1 MADEFMKGFGLL
13 SGAGLLWI
21 MFAGWYRT
29 SSFEST
35 KQLIEAPAEP
45 NTVFD
50 ALGIFASDLMLWF
63 AITGALMFWLVIPAA
78 RQARGALVPDEE

>member
-1 MADEFMKGFGLL
+1 MADEFMKGFGLI

-21 MFAGWYRT
+21 VFAGWYRT

-35 KQLIEAPAEP
+35 KQLIEAPPEP

-50 ALGIFASDLMLWF
+50 SMGIFFADL
-63 AITGALMFWLVIPAA
+63 AIWVALIGAFTFWVVVPAV
-78 RQARGALVPDEE
+78 RQARGALVATDE

>member
-1 MADEFMKGFGLL
+1 MADEFMKGFGLI

-21 MFAGWYRT
+21 VFAGWYRT

-35 KQLIEAPAEP
+35 KQLIEAPPEP

-50 ALGIFASDLMLWF
+50 AMGIFFADLALWV
-63 AITGALMFWLVIPAA
+63 ALIGAFTFWIVLPAA
-78 RQARGALVPDEE
+78 RQARGSLVPDEE

>member
-21 MFAGWYRT
+21 VFAGWYRT

-35 KQLIEAPAEP
+35 RQLIEAPPEP

-50 ALGIFASDLMLWF
+50 SMGIFLADLMLWT
-63 AITGALMFWLVIPAA
+63 ALVGAFVFWVIIPAG
-78 RQARGALVPDEE
+78 RRARGALVADEE